1 MELRHLRYFVA
12 VAEDLHF
19 GRAAER
25 LHMTQ
30 QPLSQQIRQLEDELG
45 VLLFHRTKRRVQ
57 LTEPGKA
64 FLVEARQILLK
75 AAQAVEIARQVAQ
88 GESGRLKVG
97 FSGFATY
104 SVLPKALR
112 IFRERFPRVELEL
125 EEMTTTAQVQALQ
138 EQQIHLGLMIPPIPD
153 ATLSFQP
160 ILREPLVVILPE
172 THPLATQPELA
183 LPMLANE
190 SFILVSRH
198 LEPGYYD
205 QCISLFQQAGF
216 TPKVVQKASQKQT
229 ILGLVSAGLGV
240 SLAPASIRNIHRT
253 GVVYITLNTLNAEVE
268 LVAVWRQDEP
278 LPVLQTFL
286 EVMKK
291 VVSQNSC
298 EDAAQDTI

>member
-57 LTEPGKA
+57 LTESGKA
-64 FLVEARQILLK
+64 FLVEARQVLLK

-153 ATLSFQP
+153 ATLSLQP

-216 TPKVVQKASQKQT
+216 SPKVVQKASQKQT
-229 ILGLVSAGLGV
+229 ILGLVSAGMGV
-240 SLAPASIRNIHRT
+240 SLAPASIRNIHRA
-253 GVVYITLNTLNAEVE
+253 GVVYITLNILNAEVE

-278 LPVLQTFL
+278 LPVLRTFL

-291 VVSQNSC
+291 VVGQNCSP
-298 EDAAQDTI
+298 IL

>member
-12 VAEDLHF
+12 VAEELHF
-19 GRAAER
+19 GRAAEQ

-45 VLLFHRTKRRVQ
+45 VLLFDRTKRRVQ

-75 AAQAVEIARQVAQ
+75 AAQAVEIVRQVAQ
-88 GESGRLKVG
+88 GQSGRLKVG

-138 EQQIHLGLMIPPIPD
+138 EQQIHVGLMIPPIPD
-153 ATLSFQP
+153 ATLSLEP

-172 THPLATQPELA
+172 THPLATQPELR

-229 ILGLVSAGLGV
+229 ILGLVSAHLGV

-268 LVAVWRQDEP
+268 LVAVWRQDEL
-278 LPVLQTFL
+278 LPVLRTFL
-286 EVMKK
+286 EVMKE
-291 VVSQNSC
+291 VVGQNCSP
-298 EDAAQDTI
+298 IL

>member
-12 VAEDLHF
+12 VAEELHF
-19 GRAAER
+19 GRAAQR

-45 VLLFHRTKRRVQ
+45 VLLFERTKRRVQ

-64 FLVEARQILLK
+64 FLVEARHILLK
-75 AAQAVEIARQVAQ
+75 ATEAVEIVRQVAQ

-125 EEMTTTAQVQALQ
+125 EEMTTSAQVQALQ
-138 EQQIHLGLMIPPIPD
+138 EQQIHLGLMIPPTPD
-153 ATLSFQP
+153 ASLTLEP
-160 ILREPLVVILPE
+160 ILKEPLVVILPE

-190 SFILVSRH
+190 SFILVSRQ

-216 TPKVVQKASQKQT
+216 SPKVVQKASQKQT
-229 ILGLVSAGLGV
+229 ILGLVSAGMGV

-253 GVVYITLNTLNAEVE
+253 GVVYITLNLSDAEVE
-268 LVAVWRQDEP
+268 LVAVWRQDES
-278 LPVLQTFL
+278 LPVLRTFL
-286 EVMKK
+286 EVMKE
-291 VVSQNSC
+291 VVDQNFSP
-298 EDAAQDTI
+298 IL